1 MRLPQRT
8 KAETKRNKRNQTV
21 RVIPSGFKLSE
32 ESRIFLFCGRTS
44 TGGVAVTLPTELAS
58 FVSLLHFPRFIGEI
72 YSRGESEN
80 LYSEARTKIFKNR

>member
-8 KAETKRNKRNQTV
+8 KAETKRNKRNQTA
-21 RVIPSGFKLSE
+21 RDNPSGFKLSE

-44 TGGVAVTLPTELAS
+44 IGGVVATLPTEIAS
-58 FVSLLHFPRFIGEI
+58 FVALRHFPRFIGEI
-72 YSRGESEN
+72 YPRGESEN